1 MTGQTEEFKKGYVAA
16 YEEFY
21 EKRYE
26 LGKEEEQE

>member
-1 MTGQTEEFKKGYVAA
+1 MTEQTEEFKKGYIAA

-21 EKRYE
+21 EKSYE